1 MRARLV
7 EGSPCRMEWQI
18 VSEKTVPPSYR
29 DRCLKPTAGCLLQWS
44 ANRACVVPTRTPP
57 SYQLSRA
64 NARGLAKKSYS
75 KNKIS
80 IHVKLLMDNLTAIN
94 KMGGLSSIPASL
106 VFDICSSGAFKGK
119 FPSLHNTYQVSKIQ
133 QQTTNPG

>member
-1 MRARLV
+1 
-7 EGSPCRMEWQI
+7 MEWQI
-18 VSEKTVPPSYR
+18 ISGKTVPPSYR

-106 VFDICSSGAFKGK
+106 VFDMWQWCLQRKIPISAQHIPGIQNSTADHESRVGRDSSHWKLA
-119 FPSLHNTYQVSKIQ
+119 P
-133 QQTTNPG
+133 